1 VEDALRVR
9 LRQEWARQVGDKTR
23 LSEKVVH
30 STRCAGRT
38 PAAGR
43 QVPHPDGKGQ
53 FSPLELPEERVPVGQ
68 FHLATRRGRQFNS
81 IMLSDKDPLTGARRN
96 DILMSPQDAARLALR
111 NGDPITLRNELGE
124 FHGHVR
130 IDPIKPGCLEAHW
143 PEVNFLIRA
152 GRLDTSGISDYS
164 ATVPGRQIGRFG

>member
-1 VEDALRVR
+1 M
-9 LRQEWARQVGDKTR
+9 
-23 LSEKVVH
+23 
-30 STRCAGRT
+30 
-38 PAAGR
+38 
-43 QVPHPDGKGQ
+43 
-53 FSPLELPEERVPVGQ
+53 ELPEERVPVGQ